1 MLTSKKNLIPL
12 QRIWPRTPM
21 QKRRASMKSHKS
33 GHEVSGFRFRQ
44 KAVTRALYACAG
56 VLIFAFL
63 FETLSAQESRAT
75 LEGRITDQQG
85 AVVPKASIEVISQET
100 EIRQRTTSNAE
111 G

>member
-1 MLTSKKNLIPL
+1 
-12 QRIWPRTPM
+12 
-21 QKRRASMKSHKS
+21 MKSHKS

-63 FETLSAQESRAT
+63 LETLSAQESRAT
-75 LEGRITDQQG
+75 LEGRVTDQQG

-100 EIRQRTTSNAE
+100 GIRQKTASNAE
-111 G
+111 GLWSVRFLNPGAYEVT